1 MSSLRLLSSLIVV
14 VLLTSCGGRETLQRY
29 PSLNPSTVSLAGNW
43 LLRDDPRA
51 MERELARAIRQT
63 DGIRDDARIMPQG
76 QRGNRRG
83 SGRTNGGLAHVFFK
97 NAEAL
102 KITQTPSAMFISFNR
117 AIVEEYRF
125 GEMRGIEL
133 GQAEAQRVSGWDGT
147 DYVIETL
154 DRQGMK
160 VSERYDLSSDR
171 KTLTRRIT
179 FRARNNDAVTVV
191 QTFARV
197 E

>member
-1 MSSLRLLSSLIVV
+1 MLSMRLLSGLTVI
-14 VLLTSCGGRETLQRY
+14 VLLASCGSRETLLPY

-43 LLRDDPRA
+43 VSRDDPRA
-51 MERELARAIRQT
+51 MKRELAEAIRQT
-63 DGIRDDARIMPQG
+63 DGVRDDVRVMPQG
-76 QRGNRRG
+76 QRGNRQG
-83 SGRTNGGLAHVFFK
+83 NGRSKGGLAHVFLK

-102 KITQTPSAMFISFNR
+102 KITQTPSAMFVSFNR

-147 DYVIETL
+147 HYVIETL

-160 VSERYDLSSDR
+160 LTERYDLSSDR
-171 KTLTRRIT
+171 KILTRRIT
-179 FRARNNDAVTVV
+179 FRARNNDTVTVV

>member
-1 MSSLRLLSSLIVV
+1 MFSMRLLSSLIVV
-14 VLLTSCGGRETLQRY
+14 FLLTSCGGRETLQRY
-29 PSLNPSTVSLAGNW
+29 PSSNPSTVSLAGNW
-43 LLRDDPRA
+43 LSRDDPTA

-63 DGIRDDARIMPQG
+63 DGVRDDVRIMPQG
-76 QRGNRRG
+76 QRGNRQG
-83 SGRTNGGLAHVFFK
+83 SGRTKGGLAHVFFK

-102 KITQTPSAMFISFNR
+102 KITQTPSALFISFNR

-160 VSERYDLSSDR
+160 LSERYDLSSDR
-171 KTLTRRIT
+171 KTLTRRVT

-191 QTFARV
+191 QTFVRV